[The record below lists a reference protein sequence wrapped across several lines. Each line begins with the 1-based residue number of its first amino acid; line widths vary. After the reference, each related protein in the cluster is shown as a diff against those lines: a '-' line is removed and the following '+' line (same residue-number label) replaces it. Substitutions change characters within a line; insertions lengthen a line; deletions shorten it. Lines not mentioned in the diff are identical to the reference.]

1 MGTFRLSR
9 KYQAILLGLA
19 ILAAA
24 AVFSWWWPLPSGRLI
39 GAGPAVGVLLLA
51 FASGYVDTS
60 LGMGYGVTLT
70 PVLLLLGYEPLEVVP
85 AVVASQLVLGLVGA
99 FAHHAIGNV
108 DFRPGTRAFWIT
120 ATLVGAS
127 VLTTVGAAELA
138 VRLRADVLE
147 AWIGVVVLGVGIATL
162 ATFGRHLKFSWF
174 KIFLLGGLAG
184 FNKGSTGGG
193 YGPIVTG
200 GQILFGVSAAN
211 AVSITTLAE
220 TVACM
225 AGALTYFLGSGSI
238 DWTLTPFL
246 VAGAIAAVPFSAL
259 TVRVL
264 KPLQLKISVGVL
276 TSALGLLLLL
286 KMFVF

>member
-1 MGTFRLSR
+1 
-9 KYQAILLGLA
+9 
-19 ILAAA
+19 
-24 AVFSWWWPLPSGRLI
+24 
-39 GAGPAVGVLLLA
+39 
-51 FASGYVDTS
+51 
-60 LGMGYGVTLT
+60 MGYGVTLA

-120 ATLVGAS
+120 AVLVGSS
-127 VLTTVGAAELA
+127 VVATVGAAEVA
-138 VRLRADVLE
+138 VRVRADVLE
-147 AWIGVVVLGVGIATL
+147 AWIGIVVLGVGVATL
-162 ATFGRHLKFSWF
+162 ATFGRHLKFSWA
-174 KIFLLGGLAG
+174 KVLLLGGLAG

-193 YGPIVTG
+193 YGPLVCG
-200 GQILFGVSAAN
+200 GQLLLGVSAAN

-225 AGALTYFLGSGSI
+225 AGSLTYLLGSGRV

-246 VAGAIAAVPFSAL
+246 VAGAVAAVPFSAL

-264 KPLQLKISVGVL
+264 KALQLKISVGVL

-286 KMFVF
+286 KTFVF

>member
-1 MGTFRLSR
+1 MGAFKLPR
-9 KYQAILLGLA
+9 KYQAILLGVA
-19 ILAAA
+19 ILIGAAA
-24 AVFSWWWPLPSGRLI
+24 FSWWWPLSHARFI
-39 GAGPAVGVLLLA
+39 DAGPAVGLLLLA

-70 PVLLLLGYEPLEVVP
+70 PVLLLLGYRPLEVVP
-85 AVVASQLVLGLVGA
+85 AVVASQLVLGMVGA

-120 ATLVGAS
+120 ATLVAAS
-127 VLTTVGAAELA
+127 VLATVGAAEVA
-138 VRLRADVLE
+138 VRLRAQVLE
-147 AWIGVVVLGVGIATL
+147 AWIGIVVLGVGVATL
-162 ATFGRHLKFSWF
+162 ATFGRHLKFSWW
-174 KIFLLGGLAG
+174 KIFVLGGLAG

-193 YGPIVTG
+193 YGPVVTG

-220 TVACM
+220 TLACI
-225 AGALTYFLGSGSI
+225 AGSLTYFFGSGII

-246 VAGAIAAVPFSAL
+246 TVGAVAAVPFSAL

-286 KMFVF
+286 KMFAF